1 MEMYTVGIWGY
12 SFASIAYVIFSLL
25 ILAAHNQ
32 SSFTKWLLL
41 SALVVG
47 GTNIVAALQIYIGFS
62 LQWAMLVDAIKIAVF
77 SVLILSFN
85 IEKVSVL
92 EVLKNKIIVKYL
104 LFWCGSSI
112 VCWGASYTLDFSYK
126 YLFLLFLLLNLTSLV
141 LLEQIYRGANV
152 EGKRSITPFV
162 IALGSI
168 AVFDFVLYAQ
178 ATMVG
183 SIEFDF
189 WYVRGYLSVLAVPLL
204 LISIRRFKEGAVR
217 IFVSRNVVFYSSML
231 MIAGLYLLLMAIA
244 GYLINYFGGKWGHLV
259 SSGFFILGSIV
270 LAVLL
275 ITETVRRRVKVF
287 ISKNF
292 FANKYEYR
300 EEWLELIGQIE
311 MANAENHYQMS
322 LQIMMS
328 KVDATGGI
336 ILKANGNNRFTVK
349 HSDGIKLDSSF
360 DKDLMLLENFTKK
373 QGWIIDINEY
383 NEDPLSYPGLFI
395 QPKIWHAV
403 GVTILVPIFIGKD
416 FYGFFI
422 LSNSD
427 EENKL
432 NWEDRDLL
440 FAIAKQLGNFISLN
454 EANDKLAESKQFDA
468 FNQMSAF
475 LVHDLKNVQAQL
487 ALITSNAKQHR
498 DNPEFVDDVFE
509 TVESATERLAKV
521 LAQLRN
527 KQVAQSTSKTVDLGN
542 IIERVTVQRNL
553 AQPQVV
559 IKKNEECLTSI
570 DYERFFSVI
579 NHLIQNAQ
587 EATSNDG
594 LVEIAL
600 EKQQDRITI
609 IVSDNGSGMSESFI
623 KSRLFKPFDTTKGN
637 AGMGIGVFDAKQ
649 FIESLAGSLT
659 VESVEG
665 QGSKMI
671 ICLPAYNSGLQIN
684 RYDDNLLNL

>member
-25 ILAAHNQ
+25 ILAAHNP
-32 SSFTKWLLL
+32 SGIARWLLFSSL
-41 SALVVG
+41 IAG
-47 GTNIVAALQIYIGFS
+47 GANIAAALQIYIGFS
-62 LQWAMLVDAIKIAVF
+62 LQWAMLADVIKIATF

-85 IEKVSVL
+85 IEKGSIQ
-92 EVLKNKIIVKYL
+92 EILKNRIIVKYL
-104 LFWCGSSI
+104 LFWFGSSI
-112 VCWGASYTLDFSYK
+112 VCWGTSYTLGFSYE
-126 YLFLLFLLLNLTSLV
+126 YLFLLFVLLNLTSLV
-141 LLEQIYRGANV
+141 LLEQIYRGGNV
-152 EGKRSITPFV
+152 EAKRSITPLV
-162 IALGSI
+162 IALGSV

-183 SIEFDF
+183 GIEFDF
-189 WYVRGYLSVLAVPLL
+189 WYIRGYLSALAVPLL

-231 MIAGLYLLLMAIA
+231 MIAGLYLLLMAVA
-244 GYLINYFGGKWGHLV
+244 GYLINYLGGEWGQLV
-259 SSGFFILGSIV
+259 SFGFFILGSIV

-275 ITETVRRRVKVF
+275 ITETIRRQVKVF
-287 ISKNF
+287 ISKHF

-311 MANAENHYQMS
+311 TAGAENYCQIS

-328 KVDATGGI
+328 KVGATGGV

-349 HSDGIKLDSSF
+349 HSDGIELDESF
-360 DKDLMLLENFTKK
+360 DKDLMLIEHFTKN

-383 NEDPLSYPGLFI
+383 IEDSLLYPGLYI
-395 QPKIWHAV
+395 EPKMWHTV
-403 GVTILVPIFIGKD
+403 GVNILVPIFIGKN

-487 ALITSNAKQHR
+487 ALITSNAIQHR
-498 DNPEFVDDVFE
+498 DNKEFVDDVFE

-521 LAQLRN
+521 LAQLSN
-527 KQVAQSTSKTVDLGN
+527 KHAAQSTSKSVDLAD
-542 IIERVTVQRNL
+542 IIERVAAQRNVV
-553 AQPQVV
+553 QPQVV
-559 IKKNEECLTSI
+559 IKNKDECLTII

-587 EATSNDG
+587 EATSDTG
-594 LVEIAL
+594 WVEIVL
-600 EKQQDRITI
+600 EKQQDHINI
-609 IVSDNGSGMSESFI
+609 VVSDNGCGMSESFI

-637 AGMGIGVFDAKQ
+637 AGMGIGVFEAKQ
-649 FIESLAGSLT
+649 FFESIAGSLT
-659 VESVEG
+659 VESAEG
-665 QGSKMI
+665 QGTKMI
-671 ICLPAYNSGLQIN
+671 ICLPV
-684 RYDDNLLNL
+684 

>member
-1 MEMYTVGIWGY
+1 MEMYTIGIWGY

-32 SSFTKWLLL
+32 SSIAKWLFF
-41 SALVVG
+41 SAVIAGGANVVA
-47 GTNIVAALQIYIGFS
+47 VLQIYIGFS
-62 LQWAMLVDAIKIAVF
+62 LQWAMLADVTKIAVF

-85 IEKVSVL
+85 IEKGSIQ
-92 EVLKNKIIVKYL
+92 EILKNKIVVKYL
-104 LFWCGSSI
+104 FFWLGSSI
-112 VCWGASYTLDFSYK
+112 VCWGVSYTLDFSYE
-126 YLFLLFLLLNLTSLV
+126 YLFLLFVLLNLTSLV

-152 EGKRSITPFV
+152 EARKSITPLV
-162 IALGSI
+162 IALGSV

-183 SIEFDF
+183 GIEFDF
-189 WYVRGYLSVLAVPLL
+189 WYIRGYLSALAVPLL

-231 MIAGLYLLLMAIA
+231 MIAGLYLLLMAVA
-244 GYLINYFGGKWGHLV
+244 GYLINYLGGEWGQLV
-259 SSGFFILGSIV
+259 SFGFFILGSIV
-270 LAVLL
+270 LVVLL
-275 ITETVRRRVKVF
+275 ITETVRRQVKVF
-287 ISKNF
+287 ISKHF

-311 MANAENHYQMS
+311 TASAENYCQMS

-328 KVDATGGI
+328 KVGATGGV
-336 ILKANGNNRFTVK
+336 ILKAKGNNRFTVR
-349 HSDGIKLDSSF
+349 HSNGIELDESF
-360 DKDLMLLENFTKK
+360 DNDLMLLEHFTKNH
-373 QGWIIDINEY
+373 GWIIDINEY
-383 NEDPLSYPGLFI
+383 NEDPLLYPGLFI
-395 QPKIWHAV
+395 QPNIWHAV
-403 GVTILVPIFIGKD
+403 GVNILVPILIGKD

-487 ALITSNAKQHR
+487 ALITSNATLHR

-527 KQVAQSTSKTVDLGN
+527 KQVAQSTSKKVDLSE
-542 IIERVTVQRNL
+542 IIERVIAQRNVMP
-553 AQPQVV
+553 PQVT
-559 IKKNEECLTSI
+559 IESNEECLATI
-570 DYERFFSVI
+570 DYERFFSVM

-587 EATSNDG
+587 EATSDDG
-594 LVEIAL
+594 WVKIAL
-600 EKQQDRITI
+600 NKQQERIK
-609 IVSDNGSGMSESFI
+609 IVISDNGCGMSESFT

-637 AGMGIGVFDAKQ
+637 AGMGIGVFEAKQ
-649 FIESLAGSLT
+649 FIESVAGTLK

-665 QGSKMI
+665 QGTKMI
-671 ICLPAYNSGLQIN
+671 ICLPV
-684 RYDDNLLNL
+684 